1 MQGLRFT
8 LVADGSSDR
17 ALLPILVWLLREHFG
32 STPIQP
38 EFSDLRRLPN
48 PPKKLVERIDKSI
61 ELYPC
66 DLLFVHRDAERESI
80 DKRQKEIRESL
91 GKSAIETVPVVCVI
105 PVRMQEAWLLIDESA
120 LRKAAGNPQGRQPLS
135 LPDPKKLEDLPDP
148 KQILHEL
155 LRQASGLR
163 GRRVGRFIRDVRSHV
178 HRVAEHIDDF
188 SLLRALTAFQQV
200 EHQVVAL
207 RQNGILPAPDSLRS
221 S

>member
-80 DKRQKEIRESL
+80 DKRQ
-91 GKSAIETVPVVCVI
+91 
-105 PVRMQEAWLLIDESA
+105 
-120 LRKAAGNPQGRQPLS
+120 
-135 LPDPKKLEDLPDP
+135 
-148 KQILHEL
+148 
-155 LRQASGLR
+155 
-163 GRRVGRFIRDVRSHV
+163 
-178 HRVAEHIDDF
+178 
-188 SLLRALTAFQQV
+188 SLL
-200 EHQVVAL
+200 
-207 RQNGILPAPDSLRS
+207 QNP
-221 S
+221 

>member
-1 MQGLRFT
+1 M
-8 LVADGSSDR
+8 
-17 ALLPILVWLLREHFG
+17 
-32 STPIQP
+32 
-38 EFSDLRRLPN
+38 
-48 PPKKLVERIDKSI
+48 
-61 ELYPC
+61 
-66 DLLFVHRDAERESI
+66 
-80 DKRQKEIRESL
+80 
-91 GKSAIETVPVVCVI
+91 
-105 PVRMQEAWLLIDESA
+105 LIDESA